1 MTSDSQVRYVHDSYP
16 QRGTAWGR
24 TMARG
29 RSNYRGSSNFR
40 GSFNRPA
47 SNTFCPGCNYLA
59 KELHLNV
66 DFNHFPSQCP
76 RKRSVL
82 RLLKI
87 EEANLDE
94 EDTAEHEQGA
104 EEDHEQPDTLE
115 GKSFSSDIND
125 MNIRK
130 VWKSKS
136 PELKGAYLR
145 NHLEN

>member
-1 MTSDSQVRYVHDSYP
+1 MTFPNFGHDFFP
-16 QRGTAWGR
+16 
-24 TMARG
+24 
-29 RSNYRGSSNFR
+29 
-40 GSFNRPA
+40 
-47 SNTFCPGCNYLA
+47 TFYHQNDAAANYLA

-94 EDTAEHEQGA
+94 EDTAGHEQGA

-136 PELKGAYLR
+136 PELNAFLLDTPVTAVIDEGSEISAIS
-145 NHLEN
+145 